1 MWLRMIFLYP
11 LIVDAA
17 SFNPATHSS
26 AWVPTVG
33 TLLPNFSFCFRC
45 FNASCKASFAS
56 SVLVNPERVSR
67 RDPISGYSG
76 SFRT

>member
-26 AWVPTVG
+26 AYAPRVG
-33 TLLPNFSFCFRC
+33 TLLPNFSFCLRR

-56 SVLVNPERVSR
+56 SVLVNPERVRR

-76 SFRT
+76 SLST